1 MEKKLYLEKPFLYG
15 RLHIGYPMISIM
27 QHQNGKE
34 FLYNYFLNLE
44 CHKSNRDL
52 NLCYVSQV
60 DRKSISWINYLNE
73 YRLENIN
80 DKKNIVDIF
89 CTEINNN
96 KYIYTK
102 FDDYYL
108 PEKLAIKR
116 HYIHDNMIYGYDDIK
131 KVFYTYGYDLNGK
144 LRSIELPFEAAVDG
158 FKIPGF
164 IEIYSPDLKKNF
176 DFNKEH
182 FKIQIEDFLN
192 SRNTLISDAAWE
204 KCGFSKKD
212 FYYVAD
218 VYKRIFEYIKEI
230 PQNGL
235 DIRNTYMIY
244 EWSKLN
250 YIRMVFL
257 KNSKYYLISNI
268 LIKDAKDIY
277 YKSKANHYL
286 ALKYG
291 IVKDENLLVK
301 IKDNI
306 IWHRNN
312 MLKFYE
318 KLGKII
324 E

>member
-1 MEKKLYLEKPFLYG
+1 M
-15 RLHIGYPMISIM
+15 
-27 QHQNGKE
+27 
-34 FLYNYFLNLE
+34 
-44 CHKSNRDL
+44 
-52 NLCYVSQV
+52 
-60 DRKSISWINYLNE
+60 
-73 YRLENIN
+73 
-80 DKKNIVDIF
+80 
-89 CTEINNN
+89 
-96 KYIYTK
+96 
-102 FDDYYL
+102 
-108 PEKLAIKR
+108 
-116 HYIHDNMIYGYDDIK
+116 
-131 KVFYTYGYDLNGK
+131 
-144 LRSIELPFEAAVDG
+144 
-158 FKIPGF
+158 
-164 IEIYSPDLKKNF
+164 
-176 DFNKEH
+176 
-182 FKIQIEDFLN
+182 N

-212 FYYVAD
+212 FYYGVD